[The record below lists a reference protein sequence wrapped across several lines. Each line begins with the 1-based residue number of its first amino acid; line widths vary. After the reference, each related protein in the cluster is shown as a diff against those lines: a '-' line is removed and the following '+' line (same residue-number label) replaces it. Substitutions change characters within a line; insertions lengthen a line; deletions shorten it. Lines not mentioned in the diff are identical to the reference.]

1 MQDKIW
7 LSSMLLNAF
16 YIPFRK
22 FEENSL

>member
-1 MQDKIW
+1 
-7 LSSMLLNAF
+7 MLLNAF